1 MPQALPSLIAPLM
14 TNKSPRGPRPVPTDD
29 WNPILLDQLM
39 LLVQNPLS
47 YILHYGIIKA
57 QTNQDPQYNE
67 YIKEIDV
74 LPDYTL
80 YTIGCGFCGEG

>member
-1 MPQALPSLIAPLM
+1 MGHDPYPQ
-14 TNKSPRGPRPVPTDD
+14 TTET
-29 WNPILLDQLM
+29 PILLDQLM

>member
-1 MPQALPSLIAPLM
+1 
-14 TNKSPRGPRPVPTDD
+14 
-29 WNPILLDQLM
+29 M

-80 YTIGCGFCGEG
+80 YTIGCGFCDEG